1 MPRARAPQEEGAR
14 GSPGPLPKPAL
25 PIGSA
30 GGERRG
36 AEGRA
41 PPVWERAG
49 RAQGDALAR
58 LGRGEA
64 DMESGRPAGRPCWAL
79 GSAQLCKARPGQA
92 RPAAGRPREWG
103 VVGDGEGSSHHLQAG
118 PAWLAPMGEPG
129 KGGTSLAL
137 TSALS
142 TAPTCTPPHQHPQ
155 TGPARSLLLRAPKQC
170 KQSGDG
176 GCPQNPKTRIRPCWH
191 GGRTVCVGGGVT
203 GTEKKGAGCSRGAR
217 GQHPLPQPIASLQG
231 ARLGEGSREGGAP
244 LPPFNPGPACKGG
257 AARIAPQKLPR
268 TLFPAFG
275 TPGSHVVVA
284 SRGRRDTERERGGK
298 RGWGW
303 GSGSR
308 ALGGRSLGAGGAA
321 SRCSPGEGPPE
332 SRLVS
337 KAS

>member
-14 GSPGPLPKPAL
+14 GSPRPLPKPAL

-118 PAWLAPMGEPG
+118 PAWHPWVSRERGAPAWLSLPPCRRPPLAPHPTNTP
-129 KGGTSLAL
+129 KPAQPAPRCCVPPN
-137 TSALS
+137 SANRVE
-142 TAPTCTPPHQHPQ
+142 T
-155 TGPARSLLLRAPKQC
+155 
-170 KQSGDG
+170 G

-191 GGRTVCVGGGVT
+191 GGRTVCVWGGGGHGDGEEGCGVLPR
-203 GTEKKGAGCSRGAR
+203 GTRPAPPSPADRQLARRAAGGGQPGRGGPAS
-217 GQHPLPQPIASLQG
+217 PLQPGASLQG
-231 ARLGEGSREGGAP
+231 GSSPDRPPKATAHP
-244 LPPFNPGPACKGG
+244 LPGLRDSGFARGGGVKGKE
-257 AARIAPQKLPR
+257 R
-268 TLFPAFG
+268 
-275 TPGSHVVVA
+275 H
-284 SRGRRDTERERGGK
+284 RERT
-298 RGWGW
+298 RGEAGLGW

-321 SRCSPGEGPPE
+321 SRCSPGEGPP
-332 SRLVS
+332 R
-337 KAS
+337 KPPG